1 MTSYNQKDFWI
12 ECAKRGIDEHPL
24 IKTALQQ
31 LSMNPQ
37 DINCQQLI
45 NSLIHKYDVRE
56 LLHPEPF
63 RRSNPGNRFNISG
76 PIRLGLVTH
85 TGIEWRI
92 SPDQLTKMLVILGRT
107 GGGKTTVIKA
117 IIREILRHQKAS
129 IIVPDRKQDFFDLAS
144 EFKLLLYFLLRDFK
158 DNWCAPPDGVLPR
171 LWFNIL
177 AEIITTSF
185 ELRIAAHGLLV
196 DILVELTEK
205 AAKSG
210 SHFPTLRDVV
220 RRLFEISNTAKGAN
234 KEQALRLAYRI
245 NSLLSIVGDAA
256 ASRQCAKWSKLNN
269 HNWVLSLAGL
279 ASSLQSLI
287 ITIYFAK
294 CLLYRICNNLRSNDL
309 ETLIVLD
316 EASMIFPKTGNKKT
330 SILLDYFQQARAFG
344 IGVIFAS
351 QSMNLANEI
360 FANTATKIA
369 VGGFGHGSDY
379 EAFASA
385 VGLNRA
391 QREFMRTI
399 TKPGAAVVK
408 DLRHPHPFT
417 VQIDRDS
424 L

>member
-1 MTSYNQKDFWI
+1 MTF
-12 ECAKRGIDEHPL
+12 
-24 IKTALQQ
+24 
-31 LSMNPQ
+31 
-37 DINCQQLI
+37 
-45 NSLIHKYDVRE
+45 
-56 LLHPEPF
+56 
-63 RRSNPGNRFNISG
+63 
-76 PIRLGLVTH
+76 
-85 TGIEWRI
+85 
-92 SPDQLTKMLVILGRT
+92 
-107 GGGKTTVIKA
+107 
-117 IIREILRHQKAS
+117 
-129 IIVPDRKQDFFDLAS
+129 DRKQDFFDIAF
-144 EFKLLLYFLLRDFK
+144 EFKLLYFLLKDFK

-177 AEIITTSF
+177 AEILTIAF

-220 RRLFEISNTAKGAN
+220 RRLFEISNTAKGTN

-256 ASRQCAKWSKLNN
+256 ASRQGLEWSKLSK
-269 HNWVLSLAGL
+269 HDWALSLAGL
-279 ASSLQSLI
+279 ASSTQSLI

-294 CLLYRICNNLRSNDL
+294 CLLYRICNNLRSDKL
-309 ETLIVLD
+309 EALIVLD
-316 EASMIFPKTGNKKT
+316 ECSNIFPKTGNKKT

-385 VGLNRA
+385 VGLNKA

-399 TKPGAAVVK
+399 TAPGAAVVK
-408 DLRHPHPFT
+408 DLHYPHPFT

>member
-1 MTSYNQKDFWI
+1 MASYNQRDFWM
-12 ECAKRGIDEHPL
+12 ECAKRGIGEDPL

-45 NSLIHKYDVRE
+45 TSLIHKYDVRE

-63 RRSNPGNRFNISG
+63 RRSNPGNRYTVSG
-76 PIRLGLVTH
+76 SIRMGLVNH
-85 TGIEWRI
+85 TGIEWGI
-92 SPDQLTKMLVILGRT
+92 SPDMLTKMMCVVGRT

-117 IIREILRHQKAS
+117 IIRELLKQHKAS
-129 IIVPDRKQDFFDLAS
+129 IIVPDRKQDFFDIAF
-144 EFKLLLYFLLRDFK
+144 EFKFLYFLLKDFK
-158 DNWCAPPDGVLPR
+158 DNWCAPPEGVLLR

-177 AEIITTSF
+177 AEILTTAF

-196 DILVELTEK
+196 DTLVELTKK
-205 AAKSG
+205 AAKSS
-210 SHFPTLRDVV
+210 SHFPTLRDVTQ
-220 RRLFEISNTAKGAN
+220 RLFEISNSAKGAT
-234 KEQALRLAYRI
+234 KEQALRIGHRI
-245 NSLLSIVGDAA
+245 SSLLSIVGDAA
-256 ASRQCAKWSKLNN
+256 ASRQGLEWSKLSNRD
-269 HNWVLSLAGL
+269 WALSLAGL

-294 CLLYRICNNLRSNDL
+294 CLLYRICNNLRSDKL
-309 ETLIVLD
+309 ETLFVLD

-369 VGGFGHGSDY
+369 VGGFGHGGDY

-391 QREFMRTI
+391 QRDFMRTI
-399 TKPGAAVVK
+399 TAPGSAVVK
-408 DLRHPHPFT
+408 DLRHPYPFT
-417 VQIDRDS
+417 VQIDRGS
-424 L
+424 S